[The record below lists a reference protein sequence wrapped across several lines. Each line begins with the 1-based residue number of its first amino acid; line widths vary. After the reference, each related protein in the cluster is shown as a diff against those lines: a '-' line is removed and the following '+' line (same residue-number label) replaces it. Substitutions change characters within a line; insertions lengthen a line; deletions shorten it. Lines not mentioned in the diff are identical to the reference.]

1 MKKFTEFRNLKEDG
15 HVDID
20 NVKNQLTSLQRNA
33 KAIEGQL
40 NPNTEYPS
48 WWINKLVKAADYVDT
63 AADFLQTKK
72 DQGEIDEALVA
83 RDIDIVRGILKDL
96 EPYFYKGLQKG
107 DEKIMAQLNSI
118 AKYVNQ
124 GITKSGQAKNKTF
137 LYKLKRKL

>member
-15 HVDID
+15 HVDIA

-72 DQGEIDEALVA
+72 DQGEIDEALVG
-83 RDIDIVRGILKDL
+83 RDVNIIRSILKDL
-96 EPYFYKGLQKG
+96 ESYFYDGLSKG
-107 DEKIMAQLNSI
+107 DEKALAQLNQV
-118 AKYVNQ
+118 AKLVNL
-124 GITKSGQAKNKTF
+124 GITKSGQAQNKSF
-137 LYKLKRKL
+137 MYKLKRK

>member
-1 MKKFTEFRNLKEDG
+1 MKKFKEFRNLKEDG

-83 RDIDIVRGILKDL
+83 SNSGIVSAIMNKLQD
-96 EPYFYKGLQKG
+96 YFTKGLHDD
-107 DEKIMAQLNSI
+107 DEKVMAQLNQVGKI
-118 AKYVNQ
+118 VKMGV
-124 GITKSGQAKNKTF
+124 TRKKQAKGRAF
-137 LYKLKRKL
+137 LYKLKK

>member
-1 MKKFTEFRNLKEDG
+1 MKKFKEFRSIQEDG

-40 NPNTEYPS
+40 NADTEYPS

-83 RDIDIVRGILKDL
+83 RDVDIVRGILKDL

-107 DEKIMAQLNSI
+107 DEKVMAQLNQV
-118 AKYVNQ
+118 AKLVNK
-124 GITKSGQAKNKTF
+124 GIKKQGQAKNKTF

>member
-1 MKKFTEFRNLKEDG
+1 MKKFKEFRSIQEDG

-40 NPNTEYPS
+40 NADTEYPS

-72 DQGEIDEALVA
+72 DQGEVDEALVA
-83 RDIDIVRGILKDL
+83 RDADIIQAIFSKL
-96 EPYFYKGLQKG
+96 EPYFYKGLQTG
-107 DEKIMAQLNSI
+107 DEKVIAQLNQM
-118 AKYVNQ
+118 AKLVNT
-124 GITKSGQAKNKTF
+124 GITKAGQAKNKTF
-137 LYKLKRKL
+137 MYKLKR

>member
-1 MKKFTEFRNLKEDG
+1 MKKFKEFRSIQEDG

-40 NPNTEYPS
+40 NADTEYPS

-72 DQGEIDEALVA
+72 DQGEVDEALVA
-83 RDIDIVRGILKDL
+83 RDADIIQAIFNKL
-96 EPYFYKGLQKG
+96 EPYFYKGLQAG
-107 DEKIMAQLNSI
+107 DEKVIAQLNQM
-118 AKYVNQ
+118 AKLVNT
-124 GITKSGQAKNKTF
+124 GITKAGQAKNKTF
-137 LYKLKRKL
+137 MYKLKR

>member
-1 MKKFTEFRNLKEDG
+1 MKKFKEFRSIQEDG

-40 NPNTEYPS
+40 NADTEYPS

-72 DQGEIDEALVA
+72 DQGEVDEALVA
-83 RDIDIVRGILKDL
+83 RDADIIQAIFSKL
-96 EPYFYKGLQKG
+96 EPYFYKGLQAG
-107 DEKIMAQLNSI
+107 DEKVIAQLNQM
-118 AKYVNQ
+118 AKLVNT
-124 GITKSGQAKNKTF
+124 GITKAGQAKNKTF
-137 LYKLKRKL
+137 MYKLKR

>member
-1 MKKFTEFRNLKEDG
+1 MKKFKEFRSIQEDG

-40 NPNTEYPS
+40 NADTEYPS

-72 DQGEIDEALVA
+72 DKGEVDEALVA
-83 RDIDIVRGILKDL
+83 RDADIIQAIFNKL
-96 EPYFYKGLQKG
+96 EPYFYKGLQAG
-107 DEKIMAQLNSI
+107 DEKVIAQLNQM
-118 AKYVNQ
+118 AKLVNT
-124 GITKSGQAKNKTF
+124 GITKAGQAKNKTF
-137 LYKLKRKL
+137 MYKLKR